1 MDDELIELGINSQE
15 DNGAEEPLM
24 PASWL
29 PPVFSVVIVLGL
41 LTVAMSIGGLPKQV
55 PAEEHIVRVTVRGRG
70 RVIAEDGMR
79 GGFRECAYLTCD
91 LEFRSKEVALN
102 AEPYHSQFEGWGGA
116 CKSYGNQTVCT
127 LTLESDQRVV
137 AVFSE
142 AR

>member
-70 RVIAEDGMR
+70 RVIAEDGRR
-79 GGFRECAYLTCD
+79 GGFRKCAYLTCD
-91 LEFRSKEVALN
+91 LDFRSKEGALN
-102 AEPYHSQFEGWGGA
+102 AEPYHSQFGGWGGA
-116 CKSYGNQTVCT
+116 C
-127 LTLESDQRVV
+127 
-137 AVFSE
+137 
-142 AR
+142 